1 MRRIARNPYDLA
13 MQLSMA
19 ARGISLE
26 PAWPA
31 TAPSQ
36 AAVEAASAAITS
48 RRETVGALVQDLRRA
63 RHDLRQT
70 MEEGTGMLREVD
82 RTTSILYGEAGAKK
96 HLYGLRPIDQVRNSA
111 GPTPQVV
118 QLVLGDGPLP
128 GSLRAKW
135 KSVARATYEVQWYSD
150 EALETLMGATVA
162 TTNEAIIA
170 LPPGTQ
176 TWMRVRAI
184 RGKKFGDWSETAT
197 RFANV

>member
-1 MRRIARNPYDLA
+1 MLRQIVE
-13 MQLSMA
+13 
-19 ARGISLE
+19 LE
-26 PAWPA
+26 
-31 TAPSQ
+31 S
-36 AAVEAASAAITS
+36 
-48 RRETVGALVQDLRRA
+48 DLRR
-63 RHDLRQT
+63 LRRGLQT
-70 MEEGTGMLREVD
+70 AMVEGTNLIRRVD
-82 RTTSILYGEAGAKK
+82 HITTALYGDAAPMK
-96 HLYGLRPIDQVRNSA
+96 HKFGLRPIDQVRNSA